1 MQKTQLAAALIAVLG
16 LSFNGM
22 ARAEG
27 SDAEGKSEVK
37 TEKKAAKVKEVKKA
51 AKQGAD
57 SSCGEGSCGT
67 DKKGAKAAEEKHK
80 AK

>member
-37 TEKKAAKVKEVKKA
+37 TEKKAAKECKKE
-51 AKQGAD
+51 
-57 SSCGEGSCGT
+57 C
-67 DKKGAKAAEEKHK
+67 KKGKEASCKGKEG
-80 AK
+80 